1 MAVDDD
7 LFVEAEDHFA
17 VARAAATPEAGLR
30 AGRAQVHECRRV
42 GNRELLQQH
51 MMEPL
56 KRFQPSRQC
65 RARATVT

>member
-30 AGRAQVHECRRV
+30 AA
-42 GNRELLQQH
+42 
-51 MMEPL
+51 P
-56 KRFQPSRQC
+56 RFTSADGSGTASFC
-65 RARATVT
+65 SST